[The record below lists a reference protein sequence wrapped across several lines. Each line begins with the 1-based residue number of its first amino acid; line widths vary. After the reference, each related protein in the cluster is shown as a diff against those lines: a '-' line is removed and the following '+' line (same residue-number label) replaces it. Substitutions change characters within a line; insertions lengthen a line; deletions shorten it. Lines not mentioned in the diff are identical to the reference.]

1 MLIFTIV
8 KNTFHADLPTFVHM
22 GGGGGVDFYLAAHEG
37 K

>member
-8 KNTFHADLPTFVHM
+8 KNTLHADLPRFVYM
-22 GGGGGVDFYLAAHEG
+22 GGGVDFYRAAHEG

>member
-8 KNTFHADLPTFVHM
+8 KNTLHADLPTYGHM
-22 GGGGGVDFYLAAHEG
+22 GVDFYLAAHEG